1 MSVLNAPEC
10 SKSKDEWDTDS
21 IREPGVMGIMSIY
34 DLDYLIEK
42 AKSEKRHLA
51 CINFYCFVH
60 FSRRK
65 RLLSLKELA
74 RAADVDYSELM
85 SLEQDT
91 QFKQKPE
98 TVINLAR
105 FFRVDPDALIKMAR
119 LDEPHF
125 DPTWE
130 DEVVQFPQN
139 VGSTKELGLIE
150 GAVVDGLKGF
160 LLRQAREKHTDTVA

>member
-1 MSVLNAPEC
+1 MSVMNAPE
-10 SKSKDEWDTDS
+10 SSESTDEWDTDS
-21 IREPGVMGIMSIY
+21 IREPGAMGIMSIY

-42 AKSEKRHLA
+42 AKNDKRHLA

-65 RLLSLKELA
+65 RLLSVDELA
-74 RAADVDYSELM
+74 READVDYSELM
-85 SLEQDT
+85 SLERDT
-91 QFKQKPE
+91 QFKLKPE

-105 FFRVDPDALIKMAR
+105 VFSVDSDALIKMAR

-130 DEVVQFPQN
+130 DEVVQFPKN
-139 VGSTKELGLIE
+139 VGSTKKLNPLEI
-150 GAVVDGLKGF
+150 ATADGLESF
-160 LLRQAREKHTDTVA
+160 LLRQAREKLTDSVA